1 MQFPGNIDQNDRFV
15 PQPFGLTPLF
25 LENPGSA
32 TVHCCDMGQNDT
44 ISKIE
49 LILTSVLS
57 ENNTNYKNDIHK
69 FSNSL
74 SDQESTEDPIN
85 TYRC

>member
-1 MQFPGNIDQNDRFV
+1 
-15 PQPFGLTPLF
+15 
-25 LENPGSA
+25 
-32 TVHCCDMGQNDT
+32 MGQNDT

-49 LILTSVLS
+49 LIPTSVLS

-69 FSNSL
+69 FSNSF
-74 SDQESTEDPIN
+74 SDQESTENPIN